1 MPPKKE
7 CYTKPKKDGGT
18 YTTCV
23 EGQAKPKTKRLVKK
37 YPKKEEEPVK
47 TKRLVK
53 KYPKKVAP
61 LKASGSARR
70 VKAKDTDAGKVKAFL
85 GKAETK
91 TVVARVRNTKQE
103 KPPAP
108 KKAKAPKKQ
117 AVQSSTGLTKAEM
130 NKMSPL
136 ELFGMLPSLAKK
148 VVLDPKTTGVKVGA
162 NVHKFLRQIDNVVD
176 MLVGFEFEYNT
187 AHYLGSGLCEIEPE
201 KIAKV
206 VYGNYLKKVQI
217 LSQAV
222 SKEENKFFSGDL
234 LKELERLDRAGK
246 LKGYSYLEGID
257 KHDINEL
264 IHMHVEDREDY
275 SFTDNWALMTPDEA
289 EEDYGN
295 YWMSKRSKSAV
306 KNELE
311 GVTRL
316 KKRIIEDLKKLKGDI
331 QID

>member
-1 MPPKKE
+1 MPPKKVIIIKKKKLVKK
-7 CYTKPKKDGGT
+7 YPKKE
-18 YTTCV
+18 V
-23 EGQAKPKTKRLVKK
+23 EPPKVKEPPKTKRLVKK
-37 YPKKEEEPVK
+37 YPDKPKAE
-47 TKRLVK
+47 
-53 KYPKKVAP
+53 PKKKIKFVIKNP
-61 LKASGSARR
+61 KIKASEDSNKAVGANKAQDKMVSSFMNMDIPAMKTTTKVRKQNTADMKSARE
-70 VKAKDTDAGKVKAFL
+70 AK
-85 GKAETK
+85 
-91 TVVARVRNTKQE
+91 
-103 KPPAP
+103 KPNAM
-108 KKAKAPKKQ
+108 
-117 AVQSSTGLTKAEM
+117 TGLTKAEM

-187 AHYLGSGLCEIEPE
+187 AHYLGSGLYEIEPE